1 MSGTV
6 VAKNVRINKKKK
18 RSVSGLIGKIIGM
31 INSHYKI
38 NPMEEA
44 METYRD
50 YTNIIV
56 VVHDTVTVDV
66 DKYEEFLREYK
77 ALLVKYDKEKRHGG
91 NGL

>member
-1 MSGTV
+1 MPAESD
-6 VAKNVRINKKKK
+6 AKGKVIRIIKN
-18 RSVSGLIGKIIGM
+18 
-31 INSHYKI
+31 